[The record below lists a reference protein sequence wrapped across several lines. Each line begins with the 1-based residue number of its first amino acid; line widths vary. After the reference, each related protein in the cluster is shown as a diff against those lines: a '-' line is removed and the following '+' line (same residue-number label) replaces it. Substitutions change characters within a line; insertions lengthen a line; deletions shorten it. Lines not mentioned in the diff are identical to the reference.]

1 MIATLSSSLMRAS
14 RERDGGLY
22 RPLPREGK
30 PRRSAPQPTEAR
42 DRPRHDRLVALRLDG
57 GAEELDVVPAVVA
70 GIGERAAEAAEGD
83 VAVADDDP
91 LAGAHGAHLEV
102 AHLDDGDTSRA
113 PPDVRVEPALD
124 PRVVH
129 LEDDAEPGGGEAV
142 REVERL
148 VEGVEEAEIHAEL
161 AHRLEREADARPL
174 RLRQEGLDE
183 RTGTARRLLPG
194 ERARRPGQHE
204 EAARSELGRRP
215 EVRAATLERAAL
227 ARRVTEREEARRGE
241 ARDGEAGLADES
253 RRARHPDRLELPDG
267 HADPGRARGRERLDV
282 PLEGPAEGRDL
293 AHREAHHEGGDTR
306 RRARASRRLARGPPP
321 RLSSPRADRGER
333 PATRRPRT
341 HRPTLAPRRGRAAG
355 GMAGRLRRRG
365 RHLPGDRAAPAGQ
378 RLPPPRAAPRAR
390 AAPPSRAPRE
400 QVTGERAKT

>member
-124 PRVVH
+124 PRVVQ

-148 VEGVEEAEIHAEL
+148 VEGV
-161 AHRLEREADARPL
+161 
-174 RLRQEGLDE
+174 G
-183 RTGTARRLLPG
+183 
-194 ERARRPGQHE
+194 
-204 EAARSELGRRP
+204 
-215 EVRAATLERAAL
+215 
-227 ARRVTEREEARRGE
+227 
-241 ARDGEAGLADES
+241 
-253 RRARHPDRLELPDG
+253 
-267 HADPGRARGRERLDV
+267 
-282 PLEGPAEGRDL
+282 
-293 AHREAHHEGGDTR
+293 
-306 RRARASRRLARGPPP
+306 
-321 RLSSPRADRGER
+321 
-333 PATRRPRT
+333 
-341 HRPTLAPRRGRAAG
+341 
-355 GMAGRLRRRG
+355 
-365 RHLPGDRAAPAGQ
+365 APAAANASTSRSKDQ
-378 RLPPPRAAPRAR
+378 PRVVISLIEKR
-390 AAPPSRAPRE
+390 
-400 QVTGERAKT
+400 T